1 MPLKYTKYTKDHTEA
16 QMYGSSSRFKNIF
29 RIFTLLFNLF
39 NSFQR
44 SKNSQQSPKEPDIES
59 NAIHEEINYEQK
71 EEKKTPRQ
79 ISYQRAV
86 LMVALYAYLN
96 FVDFVDQFI
105 FMAVLPIIIK
115 DFHAVDITAEF
126 ITLAFLCT
134 KVILSPSLSY
144 ATSRYNQKMVMC
156 IGLFFYS
163 SFSFGCTFIPKQ
175 GFWLFLLA
183 RLFVASM
190 AECCFSAAPIVFVDI
205 FYPDQRTRVLGFY
218 TCIKTVCCI
227 LACLFGIPVI
237 DLASSHWRYALWTT
251 PGLGLFGLA
260 LAIIIMK
267 NPQRGGMDEEENE
280 NEEDKL
286 QCSCFSGLKE
296 LLTNCSFLTS
306 TAGALCYACVYGAK
320 NSWVS
325 GLIEQAQK
333 VLPIQSHCLTTGC
346 NYDNLIYGII
356 RCAADLMGLIIGMEL
371 SKRYKKGN
379 PAVDAVLCGI
389 GLIVCAPFFMLFIF
403 FPEINMPIAHVSIIS
418 LFFVQVDLQVIIHI
432 DFFCY
437 ECSAIY
443 EKFVYFNCECFYFT
457 RFSLPSLEYVKLYAK
472 SRCST

>member
-1 MPLKYTKYTKDHTEA
+1 M
-16 QMYGSSSRFKNIF
+16 SSFFHLI
-29 RIFTLLFNLF
+29 
-39 NSFQR
+39 
-44 SKNSQQSPKEPDIES
+44 
-59 NAIHEEINYEQK
+59 
-71 EEKKTPRQ
+71 
-79 ISYQRAV
+79 
-86 LMVALYAYLN
+86 
-96 FVDFVDQFI
+96 
-105 FMAVLPIIIK
+105 AVLPIIIK

-403 FPEINMPIAHVSIIS
+403 FPEINMPIAHVFIAIS
-418 LFFVQVDLQVIIHI
+418 GVCQAICQVPMLNMKLNLVRPKLRGKANVIHQYLSKLLASVGHIYFIPLVSAEMLNNSPDATNLRNMEFALAFFAVVAVIGGK
-432 DFFCY
+432 FFFITAHCIKKKQNM
-437 ECSAIY
+437 EQKTI
-443 EKFVYFNCECFYFT
+443 VVV
-457 RFSLPSLEYVKLYAK
+457 FSS
-472 SRCST
+472 

>member
-296 LLTNCSFLTS
+296 LLTN
-306 TAGALCYACVYGAK
+306 
-320 NSWVS
+320 
-325 GLIEQAQK
+325 
-333 VLPIQSHCLTTGC
+333 
-346 NYDNLIYGII
+346 LIYGII

-403 FPEINMPIAHVSIIS
+403 FPEINMPIAHVFIAIS
-418 LFFVQVDLQVIIHI
+418 GVCQAICQVPMLNMKLVSAEMLNNSPDATNLRNMEFALAFFAVVAVIGGK
-432 DFFCY
+432 FFFITAHCIKKKQNM
-437 ECSAIY
+437 EQKTI
-443 EKFVYFNCECFYFT
+443 VVV
-457 RFSLPSLEYVKLYAK
+457 FSS
-472 SRCST
+472 